1 MGNLVYR
8 EDKNLNFLKP
18 EFDRK
23 KRERR
28 LKEESSTF
36 FLYFFISLDYFLGGH
51 GVSFSIN

>member
-28 LKEESSTF
+28 LKEESSYN
-36 FLYFFISLDYFLGGH
+36 L
-51 GVSFSIN
+51 NN